1 MGLTNLIIIG
11 PMTKHK
17 NIYFMKGLGGINP
30 LQTKSVALRKP
41 NLNDG
46 GDIWQLIRST
56 KVLDLNS
63 AYYYLILCKYFKN
76 TCIVADSDHQIVG
89 FVSAFIHPE
98 NSKVLFV
105 WQVAVDE
112 SQRGKG
118 LASTLLEELLSREEC
133 SKINFIETTI
143 SPSNEASKALFKKFA
158 DKLGTKMEETGT
170 ISQDAFPSDNHEL
183 EQTYQ
188 IGPIH

>member
-1 MGLTNLIIIG
+1 MA
-11 PMTKHK
+11 
-17 NIYFMKGLGGINP
+17 
-30 LQTKSVALRKP
+30 QTKSVALRKP
-41 NLNDG
+41 HLDDG
-46 GDIWQLIRST
+46 GDIWQLIKST

-76 TCIVADSDHQIVG
+76 TCVVAEEDHGIVG

-105 WQVAVDE
+105 WQVAVDQ

-118 LASTLLEELLSREEC
+118 LASSLLEELVSREEC
-133 SKINFIETTI
+133 ASIQFIETTI

-158 DKLGTKMEETGT
+158 HKLGTKMEETET
-170 ISQDAFPSDNHEL
+170 ISQEAFPSDNHES

-188 IGPIH
+188 IGPFH